1 MGFTKYSTEYS
12 IERQEG
18 NEEMTEEG
26 RQTKIFKYKISE
38 AIVWQVINNLGSQD
52 LINNININ

>member
-18 NEEMTEEG
+18 NEEMKEEG
-26 RQTKIFKYKISE
+26 RQTKILKYKISE
-38 AIVWQVINNLGSQD
+38 AIVWQVIKNLGSHD
-52 LINNININ
+52 LINNIN